1 MQKSWLLLL
10 LGGALSL
17 PASAKATKPADAAA
31 AQALF
36 ERGRHAAEQGD
47 LALAC
52 QSFAESQR
60 LDPGAGT
67 LMNWATCEERQ
78 GKLASAWQ
86 HFNEAAALLRPDDDR
101 ADFVHRQIR
110 ALGPR
115 LPRLT
120 LHLSP
125 GTPLGA
131 RVLRDGTELGRASI
145 DVPLPVDPGPVD
157 LFVTCEGR
165 QPRRWLVTL
174 SEGEELQVTLAAGEP
189 YEPLAAPRSTPRLP
203 AKAPEKAA
211 PPTIQRDLGVS
222 LVALGSLGVGLGL
235 ASGVVVAARSK
246 TAEEHCPAQRCDDA
260 GLRAVASGER
270 WLVVNTVAWSV
281 GAVALA
287 SGSALWLTSPSKKR
301 QAQLAPLP
309 GGASLSFAERF

>member
-1 MQKSWLLLL
+1 MQRSWLLLIL
-10 LGGALSL
+10 CGALSL
-17 PASAKATKPADAAA
+17 TASAQASEPADAAA

-86 HFNEAAALLRPDDDR
+86 HFNEAAALLRPGDDR
-101 ADFVHRQIR
+101 ADFVRRQIR

-115 LPRLT
+115 LPRLI

-125 GTPLGA
+125 GTPPGA
-131 RVLRDGTELGRASI
+131 RVLRDGTELGPASI
-145 DVPLPVDPGPVD
+145 GVPLPVDPGRVD

-165 QPRRWLVTL
+165 QPRRWLIAL
-174 SEGEELQVTLAAGEP
+174 SEGERLEVTLAAGEP
-189 YEPLAAPRSTPRLP
+189 YEPIAPPGPAPRLP
-203 AKAPEKAA
+203 TRTPEQAA
-211 PPTIQRDLGVS
+211 PSTLQRDVGVS

-235 ASGVVVAARSK
+235 ASGVVVEARSK
-246 TAEEHCPAQRCDDA
+246 TAREHCPAQRCDDA
-260 GLRAVASGER
+260 GLRAAASGER
-270 WLVVNTVAWSV
+270 WLLANTVAWSV
-281 GAVALA
+281 SAVALA
-287 SGSALWLTSPSKKR
+287 TGSALWLTSPSQKR
-301 QAQLAPLP
+301 QAQLTPLP
-309 GGASLSFAERF
+309 GGAALSFAERF